1 MDIEITG
8 RSKPMKANLLSI
20 RDILFI
26 PSMYRLFT
34 DIIASAK
41 YYSTITSEF
50 IKPKK
55 GDRVLDIGCGVCRI
69 LDFLP
74 FVEYLGVDIS
84 QRYIKAA
91 IKKYSNRGTFICGNI
106 SNELFKGF
114 SGYDIVLA
122 LGIVHHLDNCQ
133 ANQLFEIAKKALKP
147 KGRLITLDGCYVT
160 GQSPFTRYLLSKDR
174 GNYVRT
180 IDEYLAMASKPF
192 ASVKEH
198 HRNNLISIPYNHI
211 ILECTA

>member
-1 MDIEITG
+1 M
-8 RSKPMKANLLSI
+8 SMKKRLNILS
-20 RDILFI
+20 I

-34 DIIASAK
+34 DIVAPAK
-41 YYSTITSEF
+41 YCSIITNEF

-55 GDRVLDIGCGVCRI
+55 GDRVLDLGCGICKI

-74 FVEYLGVDIS
+74 FVEYSGVDVN

-91 IKKYSNRGTFICGNI
+91 IKKYGNRGTFICENV
-106 SNELFKGF
+106 SNELSKGF
-114 SGYDIVLA
+114 SDYDIVLA
-122 LGIVHHLDNCQ
+122 LGIVHHLDDCQ
-133 ANQLFEIAKKALKP
+133 VSQLFEIAKKALKP
-147 KGRLITLDGCYVT
+147 KGRLITLDGCYVA

-174 GNYVRT
+174 GKYVRT
-180 IDEYLAMASKPF
+180 IDEYLAMASKTF
-192 ASVKEH
+192 AFVKEH